1 MPVLKVYGNNIAPS
15 LNWNYNNP
23 DWDVKLGYY
32 PHMLET
38 NLSYAPESATQ
49 DDLSENHLPFQAA
62 YQNEKQNQLNTRV
75 VRKFG
80 NEQVGKHEVGLSGAV
95 AQLHNK
101 TTDKDGSYYAAG
113 LHSISNYQRWNLLIT
128 DQIQLYVFEQDF

>member
-1 MPVLKVYGNNIAPS
+1 MS
-15 LNWNYNNP
+15 
-23 DWDVKLGYY
+23 
-32 PHMLET
+32 
-38 NLSYAPESATQ
+38 
-49 DDLSENHLPFQAA
+49 FQAA

-101 TTDKDGSYYAAG
+101 ITDKDGSYYATG
-113 LHSISNYQRWNLLIT
+113 LHSISISNYQRWNLQSSLIKSSFT
-128 DQIQLYVFEQDF
+128 YLNKIFK

>member
-1 MPVLKVYGNNIAPS
+1 MLQNLQPRMIYQKIICRF
-15 LNWNYNNP
+15 
-23 DWDVKLGYY
+23 KL
-32 PHMLET
+32 PIKMK
-38 NLSYAPESATQ
+38 
-49 DDLSENHLPFQAA
+49 
-62 YQNEKQNQLNTRV
+62 KQNKLNTRV

-101 TTDKDGSYYAAG
+101 ITDKDGSYYAAG

-128 DQIQLYVFEQDF
+128 DQIQPYVFEQDF

>member
-1 MPVLKVYGNNIAPS
+1 MVISIHNLPIADAVGRHEKTRFVAVRGEAGSVTVVDAHARYGNNIALG

-23 DWDVKLGYY
+23 NWDVKLGYY
-32 PHMLET
+32 PRMLET
-38 NLSYAPESATQ
+38 NLGYAPESATY

-80 NEQVGKHEVGLSGAV
+80 NE
-95 AQLHNK
+95 
-101 TTDKDGSYYAAG
+101 
-113 LHSISNYQRWNLLIT
+113 
-128 DQIQLYVFEQDF
+128 